1 MNPRSKIHHLGMRA
15 TVDRAVQMAAQ
26 DTLNLR
32 VPSYVLPPPVDGI
45 ASDSTHITTI
55 GVNG

>member
-1 MNPRSKIHHLGMRA
+1 MHHLGMRA

-26 DTLNLR
+26 DTLDLR